1 MVPMG
6 LSLKQQLNELLA
18 EHQDLDMMIDRL
30 SEDPAVDQLSIQ
42 RLKKRKLALKDQ
54 IEQVRSLIL
63 PDIIA

>member
-1 MVPMG
+1 MG
-6 LSLKQQLNELLA
+6 LSLKQQLSELLA

-30 SEDPAVDQLSIQ
+30 SEDAGVDQLSIQ

>member
-1 MVPMG
+1 MG

>member
-1 MVPMG
+1 MG

-30 SEDPAVDQLSIQ
+30 SEDAGVDQLSIQ

>member
-1 MVPMG
+1 MG

-30 SEDPAVDQLSIQ
+30 SEDPGVDQLSIQ

>member
-30 SEDPAVDQLSIQ
+30 SEDPGVDQLSIQ

-54 IEQVRSLIL
+54 I
-63 PDIIA
+63 

>member
-1 MVPMG
+1 MG
-6 LSLKQQLNELLA
+6 KDLQEQLGDLLA
-18 EHQDLDMMIDRL
+18 EHRDLDDTIDRL
-30 SEDPAVDQLSIQ
+30 ADDLTVNQLQIQ